1 MNLIWT
7 KLHANMAKSHNLTK
21 RRKKA
26 NFYMFLYAFICFP
39 YAFHTLSYAFSGT
52 SDDMDISLPIFSFSV
67 WPLVVKVVS
76 VARIIEIFCITRY
89 QIKDMDILFPLV
101 PHDQILVKWLGHS
114 KPAKLG
120 SFWWFSRSL
129 SVAEIFSQTIFSK
142 ITPFKDEA
150 T

>member
-1 MNLIWT
+1 MLAWT
-7 KLHANMAKSHNLTK
+7 
-21 RRKKA
+21 
-26 NFYMFLYAFICFP
+26 
-39 YAFHTLSYAFSGT
+39 GT

-76 VARIIEIFCITRY
+76 VARIIEIFCLTRY

>member
-1 MNLIWT
+1 MGGP
-7 KLHANMAKSHNLTK
+7 KSLPHSSK
-21 RRKKA
+21 
-26 NFYMFLYAFICFP
+26 P
-39 YAFHTLSYAFSGT
+39 GT

-76 VARIIEIFCITRY
+76 VARIIVIFYIRRFPLIY
-89 QIKDMDILFPLV
+89 QMKDMDILFPLV
-101 PHDQILVKWLGHS
+101 PYYQILVKWPGHS
-114 KPAKLG
+114 KPTKLG
-120 SFWWFSRSL
+120 SFGSFLRFL

>member
-1 MNLIWT
+1 MSL
-7 KLHANMAKSHNLTK
+7 AGA
-21 RRKKA
+21 
-26 NFYMFLYAFICFP
+26 
-39 YAFHTLSYAFSGT
+39 GT

-114 KPAKLG
+114 EPAKLG

>member
-1 MNLIWT
+1 MSFYNI
-7 KLHANMAKSHNLTK
+7 HA
-21 RRKKA
+21 
-26 NFYMFLYAFICFP
+26 
-39 YAFHTLSYAFSGT
+39 GT

-114 KPAKLG
+114 EPAKLG
-120 SFWWFSRSL
+120 SFWWFSRFL